1 MLGEREMLNGKVL
14 CFSIR
19 SLFVFLFFVTLMDIY
34 LPSSILSLQA
44 GKYVWLSYQEVY
56 DLVLKVG
63 TAARLCGVAKVSFLC
78 LFLFINFS

>member
-14 CFSIR
+14 CSSIR
-19 SLFVFLFFVTLMDIY
+19 SLFVFFFFICFSRIFTL
-34 LPSSILSLQA
+34 SILSLQA

-63 TAARLCGVAKVSFLC
+63 TAVRFSGVAKVSYLC
-78 LFLFINFS
+78 EFIFS